1 MWAYNCWLKHA
12 GNYQIRRIIFWS
24 LTKKSKIKLVMLRNV
39 LSLLPGWKSTSGII
53 QLWVHFIPK
62 CPEVFVRL
70 AVGNTA
76 SQKACFDFQS
86 DADSV
91 CLICHNDLSQG
102 TGGTTELQCSHSFHK
117 EVTHTHTHTDISG
130 TVSMFWLLYRIKRK
144 MQPALLSVS
153 SVHPGVAVEE
163 TVLSYLSPPGV
174 HATARLLELHS
185 CQSPLKASRDSTV
198 GCFKRERNIA
208 HSRN

>member
-1 MWAYNCWLKHA
+1 
-12 GNYQIRRIIFWS
+12 
-24 LTKKSKIKLVMLRNV
+24 MLRNV

-70 AVGNTA
+70 AVSNTA

-117 EVTHTHTHTDISG
+117 EVTHTHTHRYQWDCVHVLVVVSYQTENAAGPVVCLLSASRSG
-130 TVSMFWLLYRIKRK
+130 CGGNSSVLPVTSRCPCHSPSSGAPLVSKSPESQQRQHSGMFQKRK
-144 MQPALLSVS
+144 K
-153 SVHPGVAVEE
+153 HC
-163 TVLSYLSPPGV
+163 TFK
-174 HATARLLELHS
+174 ELTFTHLINDING
-185 CQSPLKASRDSTV
+185 QKLKQ
-198 GCFKRERNIA
+198 I
-208 HSRN
+208 